1 MRNSYFL
8 HPANL
13 LYCGLLSEFS
23 DDFTRTKCGE
33 KIIETKIAEKKS
45 KAKFVRKLR
54 KPVRKEIDFGAKNV
68 YKLIDWGKIKKNK
81 IRSPPLMRHFS
92 KDDVK
97 KVMKLDNEMRKKMLK
112 DKLLCHS
119 QHCERCVKQTT
130 ISVLSNSTHDDQK
143 SHIIVTEKSREKNSF
158 ACTKESFRQ
167 SLEFV
172 EMELD

>member
-1 MRNSYFL
+1 MYS
-8 HPANL
+8 
-13 LYCGLLSEFS
+13 GLLSEFS

-33 KIIETKIAEKKS
+33 KIIEAKNAEKKS

-97 KVMKLDNEMRKKMLK
+97 KVMKLDNEMRKIN
-112 DKLLCHS
+112 
-119 QHCERCVKQTT
+119 VKGQ
-130 ISVLSNSTHDDQK
+130 
-143 SHIIVTEKSREKNSF
+143 IIVSF
-158 ACTKESFRQ
+158 ST
-167 SLEFV
+167 L
-172 EMELD
+172 